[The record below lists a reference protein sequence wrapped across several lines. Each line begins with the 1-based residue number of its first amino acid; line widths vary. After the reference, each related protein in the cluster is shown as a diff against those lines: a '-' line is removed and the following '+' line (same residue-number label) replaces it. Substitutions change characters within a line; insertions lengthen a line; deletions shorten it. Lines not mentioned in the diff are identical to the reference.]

1 MFSSRAF
8 ASEPIL
14 TRPSGLGDL
23 KDQSTPS
30 GQIEVRGHAT
40 YRGIRVSVLGL
51 SPRGSAVG
59 IAGPLSLPDLQFRH
73 DDIQTGSS
81 SGDVPFDALDQFWLT
96 RTTTA
101 GVVTNDSPRPG
112 VFATVD
118 GVDVGV
124 TDTCGT
130 VAPDGTPQIQLMRL
144 TESTSSGDEWVR
156 DGHGQ
161 WARME
166 RRDPIATVRH
176 VEWMA
181 VWRGLTAVVASITG
195 DKALIFA
202 ARGSIPASNMPEIAR
217 TSNVRSGWSAVV
229 PLGELNLRSWTS
241 VERPLGSGCVA
252 GNVGLV
258 GGRTVRVARAPGDS
272 ADGAVLIAHKLRG
285 ETVTD
290 KFVVHP
296 RTRRVDSAWE
306 WRAGVD
312 EADLHGIQRI
322 SATTTW
328 KGQTRAV
335 MAYREPEGLVYF
347 ENETAPIAETTP
359 LVYQADTIL
368 PGDLPLVSAL
378 G

>member
-1 MFSSRAF
+1 MFSSRARPNV
-8 ASEPIL
+8 SNL
-14 TRPSGLGDL
+14 TRPSGLADL
-23 KDQSTPS
+23 AAGSIPGGRIVVQ
-30 GQIEVRGHAT
+30 GQAT
-40 YRGIRVSVLGL
+40 YRGIRVSVVGL
-51 SPRGSAVG
+51 SARGSAVE

-144 TESTSSGDEWVR
+144 TQGSPSGEEWVR

-161 WARME
+161 WTRLE
-166 RRDPIATVRH
+166 RRDLIATVRH
-176 VEWMA
+176 VEWTA
-181 VWRGLTAVVASITG
+181 VWRNLTVFVASIAG
-195 DKALIFA
+195 DRALIFA
-202 ARGSIPASNMPEIAR
+202 ARGGIPASDMPEIAR
-217 TSNVRSGWSAVV
+217 PLNVRSGWSAVV
-229 PLGELNLRSWTS
+229 PLGELDLRSWTS
-241 VERPLGSGCVA
+241 VERPLGSGCVS
-252 GNVGLV
+252 GTVGLV
-258 GGRTVRVARAPGDS
+258 GGRTVRVACAPGVT
-272 ADGAVLIAHKLRG
+272 ADGAVLIAQKLRG

-290 KFVVHP
+290 NFVVHP
-296 RTRRVDSAWE
+296 RTGRVDAAWE
-306 WRAGVD
+306 WRARVD
-312 EADLHGIQRI
+312 EAGLDGIQRI

-359 LVYQADTIL
+359 LVYQADRIL

>member
-8 ASEPIL
+8 ASEPTL
-14 TRPSGLGDL
+14 TRPLGLGDL
-23 KDQSTPS
+23 KDQSIP
-30 GQIEVRGHAT
+30 GGRIVVQGHAT
-40 YRGIRVSVLGL
+40 YQGIRVSVLGL
-51 SPRGSAVG
+51 SPRGGAVE
-59 IAGPLSLPDLQFRH
+59 IAGPLSLPDLQLRH

-144 TESTSSGDEWVR
+144 TQGSPSGEEWMR

-161 WARME
+161 WTRLE
-166 RRDPIATVRH
+166 RRDLIATVRH
-176 VEWMA
+176 VEWTA
-181 VWRGLTAVVASITG
+181 VWRNLTVFVASIAG
-195 DKALIFA
+195 DRALIFA
-202 ARGSIPASNMPEIAR
+202 ARGGIPASDMPEIAR
-217 TSNVRSGWSAVV
+217 PLNVRSGWSAVV
-229 PLGELNLRSWTS
+229 PLGELDLRSWTS
-241 VERPLGSGCVA
+241 VERPLGSGCVS
-252 GNVGLV
+252 GTVGLV
-258 GGRTVRVARAPGDS
+258 GGRTVRVACAPGVT
-272 ADGAVLIAHKLRG
+272 ADGAVLIAQKLRG

-290 KFVVHP
+290 NFVVHP
-296 RTRRVDSAWE
+296 RTGRVDAAWE
-306 WRAGVD
+306 WRARVD
-312 EADLHGIQRI
+312 EAGLDGIQRI

-359 LVYQADTIL
+359 LVYQADRIL